1 MQSKFIVIEGLDGAG
16 KSTAID
22 FVRRYLQKKNLP
34 AVYTR
39 EPGGTKIAE
48 DIRNLALKSYTDES
62 VHSDT
67 ELLLMYAS
75 RLQHVHSL
83 INPSL
88 QKGLN
93 VVSDRFYWSSIAYQG
108 GGRGIDLK
116 KIWALNDYFLNG
128 CEPDLTIYLD
138 IDPITGLQRA
148 NKVGSPD
155 RIEQAGLEF
164 FSRTREAFKILV
176 KESDKAVE
184 IDASQSVTS
193 IEKQIY
199 QILYNH
205 FSF

>member
-22 FVRRYLQKKNLP
+22 FVRKYLQQKNLP

-48 DIRNLALKSYTDES
+48 DIRGLALKNYTDEA

-75 RLQHVHSL
+75 RLQHVYSL
-83 INPSL
+83 IKPSL
-88 QKGLN
+88 KDGLN
-93 VVSDRFYWSSIAYQG
+93 VVSDRFYWSSVAYQG

-116 KIWALNDYFLNG
+116 KIIALNENFLKD
-128 CEPDLTIYLD
+128 CEPDLVIYLD

-148 NKVGSPD
+148 KKVGDPD

-164 FSRTREAFKILV
+164 FNRARNVFKDLV
-176 KESDKAVE
+176 KGSDQAVE
-184 IDASQSVTS
+184 IDASQSIVS

-199 QILYNH
+199 QILDNH

>member
-16 KSTAID
+16 KSTAIE
-22 FVRRYLQKKNLP
+22 FIRKYLQEKNLP

-48 DIRNLALKSYTDES
+48 DIRNLALRNYSDES

-116 KIWALNDYFLNG
+116 KICALNDCFLKD
-128 CEPDLTIYLD
+128 CEPDLIIYLD
-138 IDPITGLQRA
+138 IDPVTGLQRA

-155 RIEQAGLEF
+155 RIEEAGLKF
-164 FSRTREAFKILV
+164 FSRTREAFKVLV

-184 IDASQSVTS
+184 IDASQPVTS

-199 QILYNH
+199 QILDNH

>member
-16 KSTAID
+16 KSTAIE
-22 FVRRYLQKKNLP
+22 FIRKYLQEKNLP

-48 DIRNLALKSYTDES
+48 DIRNLALKDYPDES
-62 VHSDT
+62 IHSDT

-93 VVSDRFYWSSIAYQG
+93 VISDRFYWSSIAYQG
-108 GGRGIDLK
+108 GGRGIDLE
-116 KIWALNDYFLNG
+116 KINALNDNFLKS
-128 CEPDLTIYLD
+128 CEPDLIIYLD
-138 IDPITGLQRA
+138 IDPIIGLQRA
-148 NKVGSPD
+148 KKVGSPD
-155 RIEQAGLEF
+155 RIEKAGLEF
-164 FSRTREAFKILV
+164 FNRTREVFKSLV
-176 KESDKAVE
+176 KESDKAFE
-184 IDASQSVTS
+184 IDASQPIVN

-199 QILYNH
+199 QVLDDH

>member
-16 KSTAID
+16 KSTAIG
-22 FVRRYLQKKNLP
+22 FIKKYLQGKNLP

-48 DIRNLALKSYTDES
+48 DIRRLALKNYTDES

-93 VVSDRFYWSSIAYQG
+93 VVSDRFYWSSMAYQG
-108 GGRGIDLK
+108 GGRGIDSK
-116 KIWALNDYFLNG
+116 KIRALNNGFLKN
-128 CEPDLTIYLD
+128 CEPDLIIYLD
-138 IDPITGLQRA
+138 IDPIIGLLRA

-155 RIEQAGLEF
+155 RIEQAGLKF
-164 FSRTREAFKILV
+164 FNRTREVFKDLV
-176 KESDKAVE
+176 KESNRAVE
-184 IDASQSVTS
+184 IDASQSIAS
-193 IEKQIY
+193 IEKQMY
-199 QILYNH
+199 KILDNY

>member
-22 FVRRYLQKKNLP
+22 FVRKYLQQKNLP

-48 DIRNLALKSYTDES
+48 DIRSLALKNYTDEA

-75 RLQHVHSL
+75 RLQHVYSL
-83 INPSL
+83 IKPSL
-88 QKGLN
+88 KDGLN
-93 VVSDRFYWSSIAYQG
+93 VVSDRFYWSSVAYQG
-108 GGRGIDLK
+108 GGRGISLK
-116 KIWALNDYFLNG
+116 KITALNENFLKD
-128 CEPDLTIYLD
+128 CEPDLVIYLD
-138 IDPITGLQRA
+138 IGPAMGLQRA
-148 NKVGSPD
+148 KKVGDPD

-164 FSRTREAFKILV
+164 FNRARNVFKDLV
-176 KESDKAVE
+176 KASDRAVE
-184 IDASQSVTS
+184 IDASQSIVS

-199 QILYNH
+199 QILDNH